1 MQPDFSSVFLATD
14 NGKEAERILQACV
27 HCGFCTAT
35 CPTYQLDA
43 NELDSPRGRIYLIK
57 EMLEDKPV
65 TTVTQTHLDRC
76 LSCQSC
82 ETTCPSGVEYHK
94 LLNIGRHRL
103 DQLGLRSKPEK
114 LMRWVLGALMPKRR
128 WFSVLLGM
136 GQIFRPVFPASLKS
150 LVPMK
155 VAAGQLP
162 TNRHSNQVILMQ
174 GCVQPG
180 INPNINTATARV
192 LNKLKVETILASGE
206 VCCGALN
213 YHLDQQA
220 KGLALAKTNID
231 LWCNYLDHGAQAIV
245 INASGC
251 GNFVNQ
257 YAELL
262 KNDTNYAA
270 KAARVVSQTK
280 DIGQYLADLNVKPL
294 ADAGGVKLAFH
305 SPCTLRHGLKQH
317 ETVESLLINWG
328 FDLTPVQ
335 DPHLCC
341 GSAGTYSLLQP
352 ERATRL
358 RTKKLAAL
366 TIGEPELI
374 ATANIGCQSHLQS
387 GSELPVQHWI
397 EILDNLL
404 TQ

>member
-1 MQPDFSSVFLATD
+1 MQPDFSQAFLATD
-14 NGKEAERILQACV
+14 DGKEAERILNACV

-65 TTVTQTHLDRC
+65 TEVTQTHLDRC

-94 LLNIGRHRL
+94 LLNIGRKRL
-103 DQLGLRSKPEK
+103 DDLGLRPTHQKVI
-114 LMRWVLGALMPKRR
+114 RWLIGTFMPKRSL
-128 WFSVLLGM
+128 FGFMLGV
-136 GQIFRPVFPASLKS
+136 GQFFRPILPAVLKTV
-150 LVPMK
+150 VPVK
-155 VAAGQLP
+155 IDAGQLP
-162 TNRHSNQVILMQ
+162 ISTHGNKVVLMQ
-174 GCVQPG
+174 GCVQPAM
-180 INPNINTATARV
+180 NPNINAATARV
-192 LNKLKVETILASGE
+192 LDKLNVETIFAAGE

-213 YHLDQQA
+213 YHLDQQEQ
-220 KGLALAKTNID
+220 GINLARKNID
-231 LWCNYLDHGAQAIV
+231 LWCEHLANGAQALV

-251 GNFVNQ
+251 GNFVNE
-257 YAELL
+257 YADLL
-262 KNDTNYAA
+262 KHDDSYAA
-270 KAARVVSQTK
+270 KAARVVAHTK
-280 DIGQYLADLNVKPL
+280 DIGEYLASLNVKPL
-294 ADAGGVKLAFH
+294 ADAEGVKVAFH

-317 ETVESLLINWG
+317 ETVERLLRNWG
-328 FDLTPVQ
+328 FDLTAVQ

-352 ERATRL
+352 ERATKL

-366 TIGEPELI
+366 NIGEPELI

-387 GSELPVQHWI
+387 GSELPVQHWV
-397 EILDNLL
+397 EILDTLL
-404 TQ
+404 TK

>member
-1 MQPDFSSVFLATD
+1 M
-14 NGKEAERILQACV
+14 AE
-27 HCGFCTAT
+27 
-35 CPTYQLDA
+35 
-43 NELDSPRGRIYLIK
+43 
-57 EMLEDKPV
+57 
-65 TTVTQTHLDRC
+65 
-76 LSCQSC
+76 
-82 ETTCPSGVEYHK
+82 
-94 LLNIGRHRL
+94 
-103 DQLGLRSKPEK
+103 
-114 LMRWVLGALMPKRR
+114 
-128 WFSVLLGM
+128 
-136 GQIFRPVFPASLKS
+136 
-150 LVPMK
+150 
-155 VAAGQLP
+155 
-162 TNRHSNQVILMQ
+162 
-174 GCVQPG
+174 
-180 INPNINTATARV
+180 
-192 LNKLKVETILASGE
+192 
-206 VCCGALN
+206 
-213 YHLDQQA
+213 
-220 KGLALAKTNID
+220 
-231 LWCNYLDHGAQAIV
+231 
-245 INASGC
+245 
-251 GNFVNQ
+251 
-257 YAELL
+257 
-262 KNDTNYAA
+262 
-270 KAARVVSQTK
+270 
-280 DIGQYLADLNVKPL
+280 LNVKPL

>member
-1 MQPDFSSVFLATD
+1 MQPDFSQEFLATD
-14 NGKEAERILQACV
+14 DGKEAERILNACV

-65 TTVTQTHLDRC
+65 TDVTQTHLDRC

-94 LLNIGRHRL
+94 LLNIGRKRM
-103 DQLGLRSKPEK
+103 DDLGLRPWPLRLLRS
-114 LMRWVLGALMPKRR
+114 VIGALMPKRQL
-128 WFSVLLGM
+128 FSLLLGL
-136 GQIFRPVFPASLKS
+136 GQFFRPVLPATLKA
-150 LVPMK
+150 LVPVK
-155 VAAGQLP
+155 IAAGKLP
-162 TNRHSNQVILMQ
+162 TNSHSNKVVLMQ

-180 INPNINTATARV
+180 MNPNINAASARV
-192 LNKLKVETILASGE
+192 LDKLNVETILAKGE

-220 KGLALAKTNID
+220 KALALAKTNID
-231 LWCNYLDHGAQAIV
+231 LWCQHLDQGVQALV

-251 GNFVNQ
+251 GNFVNE
-257 YAELL
+257 YADLL
-262 KNDTNYAA
+262 KHETGYAD
-270 KAARVVSQTK
+270 KAARVVNHTQ
-280 DIGQYLADLNVKPL
+280 DIGQYLAGLNVKPL

-317 ETVESLLINWG
+317 ETVERLLKNWG
-328 FDLTPVQ
+328 FDLTAVQ

-366 TIGEPELI
+366 NAGQPELI

-387 GSELPVQHWI
+387 GSELPVQHWV

-404 TQ
+404 AQ